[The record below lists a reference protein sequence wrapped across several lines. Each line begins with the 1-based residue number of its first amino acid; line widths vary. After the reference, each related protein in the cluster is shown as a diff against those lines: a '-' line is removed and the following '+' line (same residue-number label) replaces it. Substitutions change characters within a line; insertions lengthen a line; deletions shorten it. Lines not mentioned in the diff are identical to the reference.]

1 MAVAA
6 FGLKKNIKNFVKKKI
21 FIYNFYHFNPYYE
34 YLSRRNLIF
43 VLHFSYLVLAS
54 FINLFIKIKKDK
66 VTNFFKKNGFYKRI
80 LKKNEFPYELFE
92 YLNNDLENK
101 KRIPIVCHLDNYT
114 FHNKVT
120 LVDSQQH
127 VYDIPELIMDKLDQY
142 LRKDKYFNNLI
153 KFYFKTN
160 YRITNLRLWR
170 YLANSQK
177 NLKSEV
183 GCHYDMFPHKTLK
196 IMIYKG
202 FFLSSHGALDIVDP
216 ETGNLIY
223 SIKGKDPIVLLDTN
237 HLYHGAKFPLKNRD
251 TIEITI
257 QPSIRIKKPL
267 YGGFAAGHPKNP
279 FMSNKKTEILF
290 KNI

>member
-1 MAVAA
+1 MAVVV
-6 FGLKKNIKNFVKKKI
+6 FGLKKNIKSFLKKKL

-43 VLHFSYLVLAS
+43 ILNFLYLFVAV
-54 FINLFIKIKKDK
+54 FINFFINIKKNK
-66 VTNFFKKNGFYKRI
+66 VTKYFEKNGFYKRI

-92 YLNNDLENK
+92 YLNNDLKNK
-101 KRIPIVCHLDNYT
+101 YRIPIICHLDNYT

-127 VYDIPELIMDKLDQY
+127 VYDVPELMMNKLDQY
-142 LRKDKYFNNLI
+142 LRKDKNFDNLI

-177 NLKSEV
+177 NLKTQV

-196 IMIYKG
+196 IMIYRG
-202 FFLSSHGALDIVDP
+202 FFLRSHGALDIVNQ

-223 SIKGKDPIVLLDTN
+223 TIKGKDPIVILDTN
-237 HLYHGAKFPLKNRD
+237 HLYHRAKFPLKDRD

-257 QPSIRIKKPL
+257 QPSIRIEKPL

-279 FMSNKKTEILF
+279 FISNTKKEILF
-290 KNI
+290 KFI

>member
-1 MAVAA
+1 MAVVA
-6 FGLKKNIKNFVKKKI
+6 FGLKKNIKNFVKKKL
-21 FIYNFYHFNPYYE
+21 FIYNFYHFNPYYI

-43 VLHFSYLVLAS
+43 IFHFLYLFVAV
-54 FINLFIKIKKDK
+54 FINFFIRIKKNK
-66 VTNFFKKNGFYKRI
+66 VTNFFEKKGFYKRI

-101 KRIPIVCHLDNYT
+101 NRIPIICHLDNYT
-114 FHNKVT
+114 FHNKAT
-120 LVDSQQH
+120 LIDSQQH
-127 VYDIPELIMDKLDQY
+127 VYEVPQLIMNRLDQY
-142 LRKDKYFNNLI
+142 LRNDQNFDNLI

-160 YRITNLRLWR
+160 YRIINLKLWR

-202 FFLSSHGALDIVDP
+202 FFVRSHGALDIVDP
-216 ETGNLIY
+216 ETGKLIY

-237 HLYHGAKFPLKNRD
+237 HLYHGARFPLKDRD

-257 QPSIRIKKPL
+257 QPSIRITKPL
-267 YGGFAAGHPKNP
+267 YGGFSSGYPKNP
-279 FMSNKKTEILF
+279 FKSNQKKEIPL
-290 KNI
+290 